1 MPKYDTNPI
10 IRGELKRLILARKL
24 TNGAL
29 GKLLG
34 VSATFI
40 SKYVN
45 DNLDHNPHDFD
56 AVAVDTIKAIENR
69 LDLGAALFET
79 SVSRAMAGRI
89 DIARRT
95 GHSCLFGSPAGE
107 GKTSGGILYQIAHP
121 SSIYFKL
128 SGTDRDA
135 SSINSH
141 LWEALRRTDWTDNVR
156 RWTVMVDAVK
166 GSQRAILC
174 DNAHRLDTSGR
185 NALFDFSEDTGCP
198 VIFLANPEILERIK
212 GNDQQHS
219 RIGVYTD
226 LRLTDEELPD
236 VSRRVAAQLS
246 DNETAE
252 EISDLVSFVASK
264 PGRLRAVRMH
274 VILTQE
280 LRAKNPKLEPR
291 QAFRTAHKNLVSDYA
306 LPSD

>member
-1 MPKYDTNPI
+1 MSKYATNPDL
-10 IRGELKRLILARKL
+10 RAALAKLRADRKL
-24 TNGAL
+24 TNPSIA
-29 GKLLG
+29 KLFS

-40 SKYVN
+40 SKYIN
-45 DNLDHNPHDFD
+45 DSLDHDPKDFE
-56 AVAVDTIKAIENR
+56 AIAADTIRAIENR
-69 LDLGAALFET
+69 LDLASRLFET

-107 GKTSGGILYQIAHP
+107 GKTSGGILYQLAHP

-128 SGTDRDA
+128 AGTDRNSRA
-135 SSINSH
+135 INSH
-141 LWEALRRTDWTDNVR
+141 LWAALRKSDWSDNVQ
-156 RWTVMVDAVK
+156 RWSVMVDAVRD
-166 GSQRAILC
+166 SQRAIIC

-198 VIFLANPEILERIK
+198 VIFLANPEILELIK
-212 GNDQQHS
+212 RNDQQHS

-226 LRLTDEELPD
+226 LRLSEADLPE

-246 DNETAE
+246 DDATAD
-252 EISDLVSFVASK
+252 EISDLVAFVASK

-274 VILTQE
+274 VILMQE
-280 LRAKNPKLEPR
+280 LRAKNPKADAR
-291 QAFRTAHKNLVSDYA
+291 ASFRTAHRNLVSDYG

>member
-1 MPKYDTNPI
+1 MQYATDPK
-10 IRGELKRLILARKL
+10 IRLALSKLRTDRKL
-24 TNGAL
+24 TNPNV
-29 GKLLG
+29 GKLFG

-40 SKYVN
+40 AKYIN
-45 DNLDHNPHDFD
+45 DNLDHNPKDFD
-56 AVAVDTIKAIENR
+56 AVAADTIRAIENR
-69 LDLGAALFET
+69 LDLAGSLFET

-107 GKTSGGILYQIAHP
+107 GKTSGGILYQLAFP

-128 SGTDRDA
+128 AGTDRDA
-135 SSINSH
+135 SAINSH
-141 LWEALRRTDWTDNVR
+141 LWDALKKSDWSDNVK
-156 RWTVMVDAVK
+156 RWSVMVDAVK

-212 GNDQQHS
+212 ANDQQHS

-226 LRLTDEELPD
+226 LRLTDAELPT
-236 VSRRVAAQLS
+236 VSRRVAAQHS
-246 DNETAE
+246 DDATAE
-252 EISDLVSFVASK
+252 EISDLVAFVATK

-280 LRAKNPKLEPR
+280 LRAKNPKLSPR
-291 QAFRTAHKNLVSDYA
+291 EAFRLAHRNLVSDYM
-306 LPSD
+306 LPTD

>member
-1 MPKYDTNPI
+1 MQYPTNPL
-10 IRGELKRLILARKL
+10 IRAELKRVLRERKL

-34 VSATFI
+34 VSATFV
-40 SKYVN
+40 SKYTN
-45 DNLDHNPHDFD
+45 DNLDHNPKDFD
-56 AVAVDTIKAIENR
+56 AVAADTIRAIENR
-69 LDLGAALFET
+69 LDLASALFET
-79 SVSRAMAGRI
+79 SVSKAVTGRV
-89 DIARRT
+89 DIARET

-107 GKTSGGILYQIAHP
+107 GKTSSGLLYQIANP

-128 SGTDRDA
+128 AGTDRDA
-135 SSINSH
+135 SAINSH
-141 LWEALRRTDWTDNVR
+141 LWEALKRSDWSDNVK
-156 RWTVMVDAVK
+156 RWNVMVDAVK
-166 GSQRAILC
+166 GSQRAIFC

-212 GNDQQHS
+212 ANDQQHS

-226 LRLTDEELPD
+226 LRLTDDELPD

-246 DNETAE
+246 DEETAE
-252 EISDLVSFVASK
+252 EISDLVAYVASK
-264 PGRLRAVRMH
+264 SGRLRAVRMH
-274 VILTQE
+274 VVLAQR
-280 LRAKNPKLEPR
+280 LRAKNPKLEAR

>member
-1 MPKYDTNPI
+1 MQYPTNPAV
-10 IRGELKRLILARKL
+10 RAALAKLRSERKL
-24 TNGAL
+24 TNPAVGRL
-29 GKLLG
+29 FG

-40 SKYVN
+40 AKYIN
-45 DNLDHNPHDFD
+45 DNLDHNPKDFD
-56 AVAVDTIKAIENR
+56 AVAADTIRAIENR
-69 LDLGAALFET
+69 LDLAGSLFAT
-79 SVSRAMAGRI
+79 SVSCAMAGRI

-107 GKTSGGILYQIAHP
+107 GKTSGGVLYQLANP

-128 SGTDRDA
+128 AGTDRDA

-141 LWEALRRTDWTDNVR
+141 LWDSLRRSDWSDNVK
-156 RWTVMVDAVK
+156 RWSVMVDAVK

-198 VIFLANPEILERIK
+198 VILLANPEILERIK
-212 GNDQQHS
+212 ANDQQHS

-226 LRLTDEELPD
+226 LRLTDAELPD

-246 DNETAE
+246 DEVTAE
-252 EISDLVSFVASK
+252 EISDLVAFVASK
-264 PGRLRAVRMH
+264 PGRLRAVKMH
-274 VILTQE
+274 TILMQE
-280 LRAKNPKLEPR
+280 LRLKNPKLEPR

>member
-1 MPKYDTNPI
+1 MSKYPTNPE
-10 IRGELKRLILARKL
+10 IRTALNKLRADRGL
-24 TNGAL
+24 TNPAI

-40 SKYVN
+40 SKYLN
-45 DNLDHNPHDFD
+45 DNLDREPRDFD
-56 AVAVDTIKAIENR
+56 AIAADTIRAIENR
-69 LDLGAALFET
+69 LDLGSQLFET
-79 SVSRAMAGRI
+79 SVSRAMSGRI

-107 GKTSGGILYQIAHP
+107 GKTSGGILYQLANP
-121 SSIYFKL
+121 SSVYFKL
-128 SGTDRDA
+128 AGTDRDSRA
-135 SSINSH
+135 INTH
-141 LWEALRRTDWTDNVR
+141 LWNALRRSDWVANAK
-156 RWTVMVDAVK
+156 RWPVMVDAVK
-166 GSQRAILC
+166 GSQRAIIC

-212 GNDQQHS
+212 ANDQQHS

-226 LRLTDEELPD
+226 LRLTDAELPD
-236 VSRRVAAQLS
+236 VSCRVAAQLS
-246 DNETAE
+246 DESTAE
-252 EISDLVSFVASK
+252 EISDLVAFVASK

-274 VILTQE
+274 VILMQE
-280 LRAKNPKLEPR
+280 LRAKTPSIEPR
-291 QAFRTAHKNLVSDYA
+291 KAFRTAHKNLVSDYA

>member
-1 MPKYDTNPI
+1 MHYPTNPDS
-10 IRGELKRLILARKL
+10 RAALAKLRADRKL
-24 TNGAL
+24 TNPAI
-29 GKLLG
+29 GKLFG

-40 SKYVN
+40 SKYIS
-45 DNLDHNPHDFD
+45 DKLDHNPKDFD
-56 AVAVDTIKAIENR
+56 AIAADTIRAIENR
-69 LDLGAALFET
+69 LDLASSLFET

-107 GKTSGGILYQIAHP
+107 GKTSGGILYQVANP
-121 SSIYFKL
+121 SSVYFKL
-128 SGTDRDA
+128 AGTDRDA
-135 SSINSH
+135 AAINSH
-141 LWEALRRTDWTDNVR
+141 LWQALRKSDWNDNVK
-156 RWTVMVDAVK
+156 RWDVMVDAVK
-166 GSQRAILC
+166 GSQRAIIC

-212 GNDQQHS
+212 ANDQQHS
-219 RIGVYTD
+219 RIGVYTE
-226 LRLTDEELPD
+226 LALTAAELPD
-236 VSRRVAAQLS
+236 VSRRVAEQLS
-246 DNETAE
+246 DPETAE
-252 EISDLVSFVASK
+252 EISDLVAFVASK

-280 LRAKNPKLEPR
+280 LRAKNPKLDAR
-291 QAFRTAHKNLVSDYA
+291 QAFRTAHKNLVSDYM

>member
-1 MPKYDTNPI
+1 MAQYPTDPT
-10 IRGELKRLILARKL
+10 IRTELKRLLRERKL
-24 TNGAL
+24 TNASL

-34 VSATFI
+34 VSATFV

-45 DNLDHNPHDFD
+45 DNLDHNPKDFD
-56 AVAVDTIKAIENR
+56 AVAADTIRAIENR
-69 LDLGAALFET
+69 LDLANSLFET
-79 SVSRAMAGRI
+79 SVSKAVAGRV

-107 GKTSGGILYQIAHP
+107 GKTSSGILYQIANP

-128 SGTDRDA
+128 AGTDRSADA
-135 SSINSH
+135 INSH
-141 LWEALRRTDWTDNVR
+141 LWNSLRRSDWSDNVK
-156 RWTVMVDAVK
+156 RWNVMVDAVK
-166 GSQRAILC
+166 GSQRAIFC

-198 VIFLANPEILERIK
+198 VIMLANPEILERIK
-212 GNDQQHS
+212 ANDQQHS

-226 LRLTDEELPD
+226 LRLTNDELPD
-236 VSRRVAAQLS
+236 VARRVAAQLS
-246 DNETAE
+246 DEETAE
-252 EISDLVSFVASK
+252 EISDLVAFVASK

-274 VILTQE
+274 VILAQE
-280 LRAKNPKLEPR
+280 LRAKNPKLEAR

>member
-1 MPKYDTNPI
+1 MPKYNTNPDL
-10 IRGELKRLILARKL
+10 RAALSKLRAERKL
-24 TNGAL
+24 TNPAVA
-29 GKLLG
+29 KLFG
-34 VSATFI
+34 VSTTFI
-40 SKYVN
+40 SKYIN
-45 DNLDHNPHDFD
+45 DSLDHDPKDFES
-56 AVAVDTIKAIENR
+56 VATDTIRAIENR
-69 LDLGAALFET
+69 LDLASQLFET

-107 GKTSGGILYQIAHP
+107 GKTSGGILYQIANP

-128 SGTDRDA
+128 SGTDRDSGA
-135 SSINSH
+135 INSH
-141 LWEALRRTDWTDNVR
+141 LWDTLRKSDWSDNVK

-166 GSQRAILC
+166 GSQRAIIC

-198 VIFLANPEILERIK
+198 VIFLANPEILELIK
-212 GNDQQHS
+212 RNDQQHS

-226 LRLTDEELPD
+226 LRLSEAELPE
-236 VSRRVAAQLS
+236 VSRRIAAQLS
-246 DNETAE
+246 NEETAE
-252 EISDLVSFVASK
+252 EISDLVAFVASK

-280 LRAKNPKLEPR
+280 LRTKNPKMDAR
-291 QAFRTAHKNLVSDYA
+291 AAFRTAHRNLVSDYA